1 MNRQTVLTPDE
12 RTWLEAQ
19 RVDLMADYA
28 QANIYADALHA
39 YADADEVPAWW
50 QPLARWRRCRAVA
63 HAQRHFIIR
72 RDMATLRAATMHAWM
87 TAYQILN
94 GNDRGP
100 IAR

>member
-28 QANIYADALHA
+28 QANLYADALHT
-39 YADADEVPAWW
+39 YADA
-50 QPLARWRRCRAVA
+50 
-63 HAQRHFIIR
+63 
-72 RDMATLRAATMHAWM
+72 DMATLRAATMHAWM

>member
-1 MNRQTVLTPDE
+1 MMTDE
-12 RTWLEAQ
+12 RAPAQ
-19 RVDLMADYA
+19 SDRRLLVQAHFDRLDKGPVGQWIQDNRAAGMSWSRMSYA
-28 QANIYADALHA
+28 L
-39 YADADEVPAWW
+39 
-50 QPLARWRRCRAVA
+50 RRCRAVA